1 MNYEERL
8 KNFADG
14 VLGDH
19 VPLEAITIRKNP
31 LSDGLCVCVDYGCAL
46 VPQRFLF
53 DDWKNESKGTEFE
66 NAKLF
71 MEV

>member
-14 VLGDH
+14 ALGDH
-19 VPLEAITIRKNP
+19 VPLDAIKIRNNP
-31 LSDGLCVCVDYGCAL
+31 LTEGLCVCVDYGYAL
-46 VPQRFLF
+46 VPQQFLF
-53 DDWKNESKGTEFE
+53 DDWKNASIGTEFE
-66 NAKLF
+66 NVKLF